1 MPYSGALDTALQA
14 DGVLLFYALE
24 IILPGPVNVRLLD
37 GPGSVVIGGNTFT
50 GLDATYGAL
59 GIIQSFADGVDT
71 VSPHLIVQMAPPT
84 NAAAATLA
92 GATAQGSVTTLYFGV
107 LNTATGAL
115 VGSIDTLFVGEIDF
129 GRLTAGRN
137 SRWVELDISS
147 VWDRFFDV
155 DEGFAL
161 NNAWQKSVYS
171 AELGLEYVT
180 DIQLQIPWGTD
191 GVRPN
196 VVADIPL
203 NVRAL
208 LNNSYG
214 GVFGAALRGLGNEMA
229 AAL

>member
-59 GIIQSFADGVDT
+59 GSIQGFADGVDT

-129 GRLTAGRN
+129 GKLTAGRN

-161 NNAWQKSVYS
+161 NNAWQKSIYS
-171 AELGLEYVT
+171 TELGLEYVT
-180 DIQLQIPWGTD
+180 DIQLQIPWGSD

-196 VVADIPL
+196 VVNDVHPTY
-203 NVRAL
+203 V
-208 LNNSYG
+208 YTG
-214 GVFGAALRGLGNEMA
+214 GGMIGGLVISALRQMN
-229 AAL
+229 